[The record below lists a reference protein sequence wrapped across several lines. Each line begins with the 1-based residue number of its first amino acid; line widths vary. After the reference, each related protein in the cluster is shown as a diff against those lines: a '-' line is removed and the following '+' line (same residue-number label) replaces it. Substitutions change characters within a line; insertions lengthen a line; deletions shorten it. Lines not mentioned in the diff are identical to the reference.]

1 MPGTGSVVIFFD
13 SLTILGVGP
22 SIFVEVCYFL
32 INLYPDMFINLDL
45 LINLYF
51 MFS

>member
-13 SLTILGVGP
+13 SLTILGDGP

-32 INLYPDMFINLDL
+32 IYLYPDMFINLDL
-45 LINLYF
+45 LIILYL